1 MDVLDFYYIY
11 FMIKQKKKLCKG
23 CNKETYIFSKGFCKS
38 CVPKTTI
45 KKYSEKGLKKKEE
58 KKEYTKN
65 QTEFFLEIWKERK
78 HNCQSCGIWL
88 GNGAKSI
95 FFDHLLEK
103 NKRKDL
109 ALVKENILLVC
120 SDCHSLKTMGF
131 PTAKHLEYIKIA
143 KEKYG

>member
-1 MDVLDFYYIY
+1 M
-11 FMIKQKKKLCKG
+11 QKKTKICKCG
-23 CNKETYIFSKGFCKS
+23 CGKEGIIWKNGMLKS
-38 CVPKTTI
+38 CFFKLNPPKQI
-45 KKYSEKGLKKKEE
+45 NKFSEKGLKKKEE
-58 KKEYTKN
+58 KREYTKN
-65 QTEFFLEIWKERK
+65 QTVFFLEIWKERK

-88 GNGAKSI
+88 GNEAKSI